1 MQFNLEF
8 NIQSYWHIGTGQEG
22 GAYADAL
29 TLKDEQKLPYL
40 PGKSIKGLLRDAF
53 EKAITNNW
61 FPKYLESESDVV
73 DLLFGQENTQGSNKQ
88 GLLQITSARLSD
100 DEVNFLANNKQAK
113 SMLYKITYATA
124 IEPETGVA
132 KNTSLRS
139 TEVTIPMTLTAN
151 LSLNS
156 THPAYQIIGN
166 QLNDQFSQWLELAL
180 SLITEIGSK
189 RHRGLGKTIVTATQA
204 TGDK

>member
-1 MQFNLEF
+1 MQINLEF

-53 EKAITNNW
+53 YKAKDNNW
-61 FPKYLESESDVV
+61 FTGQLENNDNLI
-73 DLLFGQENTQGSNKQ
+73 DLLFGQENPEGTNKQ
-88 GLLQITSARLSD
+88 GLLQISSARLSE
-100 DEVNFLANNKQAK
+100 DEITFLAKNKQAK

-124 IEPETGVA
+124 IEPKTGVA
-132 KNTSLRS
+132 KDTSLRS
-139 TEVTIPMTLTAN
+139 TEVTIPMTLTASI
-151 LSLNS
+151 SLN
-156 THPAYQIIGN
+156 TAHPAYKIVGN
-166 QLNDQFSQWLELAL
+166 QLNDQFSNWLDLAL
-180 SLITEIGSK
+180 SLITEIGAK
-189 RHRGLGKTIVTATQA
+189 RHRGLGKTIVTAKGI